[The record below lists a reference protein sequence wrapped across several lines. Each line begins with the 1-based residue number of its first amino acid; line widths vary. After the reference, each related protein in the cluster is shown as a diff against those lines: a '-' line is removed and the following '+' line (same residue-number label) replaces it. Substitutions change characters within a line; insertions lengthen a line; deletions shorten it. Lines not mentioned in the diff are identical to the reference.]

1 MRNIVSTLQ
10 DPSLVCRFQS
20 YFGVIKLAEVENDK
34 KYSWVATEVKG
45 KYAEIEKDSTEN
57 HNGIR
62 SSKIKDVSNGNGHV
76 CTEDTKEK
84 NQNIVYYRVS
94 LKAKV
99 TSGISFLCSDLQQV
113 LVSSFSPG

>member
-1 MRNIVSTLQ
+1 MKIVSTLQ

-20 YFGVIKLAEVENDK
+20 YFGVVKLAEVENDK

-45 KYAEIEKDSTEN
+45 KYAEIKKDVTEN

-76 CTEDTKEK
+76 CTEDTKEQ